1 MIFRLV
7 FKEKDSGHV
16 YSAGVYAQ
24 TEELARQIG
33 VVLIFRAYNY
43 RVEPNDPDLKV
54 VEVTGLNSDVATTT

>member
-7 FKEKDSGHV
+7 YKEKDSEHV

-24 TEELARQIG
+24 TEEDARKVG

-43 RVEPNDPDLKV
+43 RVAYNDPDLKV
-54 VEVTGLNSDVATTT
+54 VEITGLNSDVATTT